1 MLLKLCMLAMVVVAA
16 AILIRQWKSDFSI
29 LLRLSAVVL
38 FGLAAISAAT
48 PLIEYLTRLASVSG
62 LAPYAETLLKA
73 LGIAFLTQYVAD
85 ICRES
90 GESAAASGVETVGKL
105 EILLLSLPLIDEIL
119 RVAERLLSMGGER

>member
-1 MLLKLCMLAMVVVAA
+1 M
-16 AILIRQWKSDFSI
+16 
-29 LLRLSAVVL
+29 
-38 FGLAAISAAT
+38 
-48 PLIEYLTRLASVSG
+48 
-62 LAPYAETLLKA
+62 
-73 LGIAFLTQYVAD
+73 TQYVAD